1 MPVLLDGVSAD
12 IAAFPW
18 IGAHAGVIGGNRA
31 AVDDDCLEVGLVNNM
46 PDAALQATERQ
57 FIRLLAAAA
66 PERTVRVH
74 LFSLP
79 SVARGEM
86 AAAHLAGSYAPIEA
100 LGGTPLDALIVTGCE
115 PRAASLVDEPYWDSL
130 TRLIDWAEDNT
141 VSTLWSCL
149 AAHAAVLHLDGIGRH
164 PMPIKRSGVYDCA
177 VTAAHRLTEGVPD
190 MLRVSHSRWNDLRES
205 EVAAQGYAVL
215 SRSAEAGLDLFV
227 KQWNSLF
234 VFFQGHPEYDVDSL
248 AREYRRDVARYL
260 RGERPI
266 YPPLPD
272 HYFSDAIRHAL
283 VDLQVRAERDRR
295 SVALRDLPRR
305 LDLAPGLAETWQAS
319 VIPVFRNWI
328 DLLAERRR

>member
-1 MPVLLDGVSAD
+1 MPVLLDGVSPD
-12 IAAFPW
+12 TTAFPW
-18 IGAHAGVIGGNRA
+18 IGAHAGVIGGSLVG
-31 AVDDDCLEVGLVNNM
+31 VDDDCLEIGLVNNM

-57 FIRLLAAAA
+57 FIHLLAAAA

-86 AAAHLAGSYAPIEA
+86 AAAHIAGSYAPLETM
-100 LGGTPLDALIVTGCE
+100 GRTPLDALIVTGCE

-130 TRLIDWAEDNT
+130 TRLIDWAEDHT

-164 PMPIKRSGVYDCA
+164 PLPAKRSGVYECA
-177 VTAAHRLTEGVPD
+177 VTAAHRLTEGAPPL
-190 MLRVSHSRWNDLRES
+190 LRVPHSRWNDLRES
-205 EVAAQGYAVL
+205 EVAAHGYTVL
-215 SRSAEAGLDLFV
+215 SRSATAGLDLFA

-248 AREYRRDVARYL
+248 AREYRRDVARFL
-260 RGERPI
+260 RGERPL
-266 YPPLPD
+266 YPGLPD
-272 HYFSDAIRHAL
+272 GYFSDATRL
-283 VDLQVRAERDRR
+283 VLGDLQTRAERDRR